1 MDSRTCGLNSCS
13 SRALLE
19 CGLSSC
25 GTQASIPCGMW
36 DLPGLGIEPKSH
48 ALAGSFLITG
58 PQGKSEVAQSC
69 LTLCDPRDCSLPGS
83 SVHGIFQARVL
94 EWVAISFSRGSSQP
108 RDWALASHIA
118 GKCFIHKAQAFFFFF
133 PLFPCRSV
141 TVSCLTVTPWT
152 AALQASLSFLEF
164 AQTRVHWVS
173 DTIQPSRSLL
183 LPSPPAFNLSQ
194 HQGLSQCVSSSHQV
208 AKVLELQYQAP
219 SALTSF
225 RTDWFDLLA
234 VQGTLKRLLQHY
246 NLKA

>member
-19 CGLSSC
+19 CGLSSR
-25 GTQASIPCGMW
+25 GTQASIPCGVW

-48 ALAGSFLITG
+48 ALAGRFLITG
-58 PQGKSEVAQSC
+58 PQGKSEVTQSC
-69 LTLCDPRDCSLPGS
+69 LTLCDPRDCSLPVC

-108 RDWALASHIA
+108 RDWTLVSHIA
-118 GKCFIHKAQAFFFFF
+118 GKYFIQKPQAFFFFL
-133 PLFPCRSV
+133 LFPCCSV
-141 TVSCLTVTPWT
+141 TMSRLTVTPWT

-164 AQTRVHWVS
+164 AQTRVHWVR

-183 LPSPPAFNLSQ
+183 LSSPPAFNLSQ

-208 AKVLELQYQAP
+208 AKVLELQHQAP
-219 SALTSF
+219 SVLTSF

-246 NLKA
+246 SLKA

>member
-48 ALAGSFLITG
+48 ALAGRFLITG

-118 GKCFIHKAQAFFFFF
+118 GKCFIQKAQAFFFFF
-133 PLFPCRSV
+133 PIV
-141 TVSCLTVTPWT
+141 
-152 AALQASLSFLEF
+152 SLSFSHC
-164 AQTRVHWVS
+164 VVS
-173 DTIQPSRSLL
+173 DCDTMDCSTPGFLV
-183 LPSPPAFNLSQ
+183 LPGVCSNSCPLSQ
-194 HQGLSQCVSSSHQV
+194 WYHPTFSFSVAPFSSC
-208 AKVLELQYQAP
+208 LQSFPASGSFPVCQLFTSGGQSIGAP
-219 SALTSF
+219 ISGPFSVDFL
-225 RTDWFDLLA
+225 
-234 VQGTLKRLLQHY
+234 
-246 NLKA
+246 